1 MEIHTWLTYVF
12 AFFLASISPGASAI
26 LSMSHGSSFG
36 VKRSASTIL
45 GLMIGLSVVLF
56 IAGVGL
62 GSVLLASE
70 FAFISL
76 KVLGALYL
84 IYLGIKQFRSAN
96 QTSLAL
102 KHQTHYSW
110 SHSLLSGFLT
120 NVSNPKGIIFMVA
133 MLPQFIVSDLPLWP
147 QLLVLTLTTVTIE
160 GFVMLGYASLTSR
173 LSGLLKKPSIMK
185 WQARFFGSVLTVL
198 GLSLLLIK
206 RTSSTSS

>member
-36 VKRSASTIL
+36 VKRSLSTIL
-45 GLMIGLSVVLF
+45 GLMAGLSVVLF

-70 FAFISL
+70 LAFISL
-76 KVLGALYL
+76 KVMGAFYL

-96 QTSLAL
+96 DAHLAI

-110 SHSLLSGFLT
+110 HRSLLTGFLT

-133 MLPQFIVSDLPLWP
+133 MLPQFISPKLPLWP
-147 QLLVLTLTTVTIE
+147 QLLVLTLTTITIE
-160 GFVMLGYASLTSR
+160 GLVMLSYACLTSR

-185 WQARFFGSVLTVL
+185 WQARFFGSVLTTL
-198 GLSLLLIK
+198 GASLLLIK
-206 RTSSTSS
+206 RGSSSAS